1 MKLNHLEE
9 QSFALAEL
17 NTYDLTELSINKET
31 ALKELREDLVS
42 EIEDLNSE
50 ETKNSRFDH
59 FKVKGVS
66 PNDYSEKLLKLDDD
80 KSIVYGIRNM
90 GGNPNIPFI
99 QIIPNFDIS
108 SKEMSLKIYERIK
121 NDFKAFGPLYLSFH
135 TRTRINADFF
145 GSIYMVAKTIDLAG
159 KKPWPIEDRISFV
172 DINDNSYYKWYKNGY
187 DEFHSDFPGLKEK
200 VTVNGES
207 SMTDSLEQGL
217 LKFVEIDGE
226 RIGLI
231 AGEKSELLGH
241 SSVYFHEIYISKKWK
256 GKGIAKAIQR
266 KFIALFANELEYV
279 WGTIDSSNLPSY
291 KTAYSNGRRPI
302 RHECFINLK

>member
-1 MKLNHLEE
+1 MKLNQLEE

-17 NTYDLTELSINKET
+17 NTYDLTGLGINKET
-31 ALKELREDLVS
+31 ALKELREDLIS

-50 ETKNSRFDH
+50 DTKKARFDH
-59 FKVKGVS
+59 FKVKGAS
-66 PNDYSEKLLKLDDD
+66 PDDYSEKLLKLDDD
-80 KSIVYGIRNM
+80 ESIVYGIRNM
-90 GGNPNIPFI
+90 GGNPDIPFV
-99 QIIPNFDIS
+99 QIIPNFEIT
-108 SKEMSLKIYERIK
+108 SKQMSLSIYERIK
-121 NDFKAFGPLYLSFH
+121 DEFKAFGPLYLSFQ
-135 TRTRINADFF
+135 TRTRIDADFF
-145 GSIYMVAKTIDLAG
+145 GSVYMVAKTIDLVN

-172 DINDNSYYKWYKNGY
+172 DINDNSYYEWYKNGY
-187 DEFHSDFPGLKEK
+187 DEFHSDVPGLKEK
-200 VTVNGES
+200 VTVNSEG

-217 LKFVEIDGE
+217 LKFVEIYGE

-241 SSVYFHEIYISKKWK
+241 TGVYFHEIYISKKWK

-266 KFIALFANELEYV
+266 KFVTLFANELEYV